1 MRKDINL
8 LYSLT
13 QSTKKKNSSNMM
25 VLLLVVVVAI
35 VALMIFLFV
44 NAKMEVSDNQ
54 GILDDLEASL
64 SQTGQLSALQNKYN
78 QLKSAYESDIAE
90 VIAEVSPGQYAAVGA
105 KMSSKLIDILM
116 PVDDEAVHPDYDAT
130 SRRGTMRTI
139 LRATSSSTVPVST
152 PS

>member
-64 SQTGQLSALQNKYN
+64 SQTG
-78 QLKSAYESDIAE
+78 
-90 VIAEVSPGQYAAVGA
+90 
-105 KMSSKLIDILM
+105 
-116 PVDDEAVHPDYDAT
+116 
-130 SRRGTMRTI
+130 
-139 LRATSSSTVPVST
+139 
-152 PS
+152 